1 MHHFWILAYPAIPID
16 TRTPAS
22 TMVIRETTK
31 IPLWVPNQTAPHGLP
46 SVAHSGS
53 KNWTARMLP

>member
-1 MHHFWILAYPAIPID
+1 MHHFWILAYPAIPIE

-22 TMVIRETTK
+22 TMVTRETTK
-31 IPLWVPNQTAPHGLP
+31 IPLLVPNQAAPDGLP

-53 KNWTARMLP
+53 KNWIARMLP

>member
-1 MHHFWILAYPAIPID
+1 MPIE

-22 TMVIRETTK
+22 AMVIRVTTK
-31 IPLWVPNQTAPHGLP
+31 IPLFVPNQAAPDALP